1 MSFLLLAVA
10 AAVEKFTLKND
21 TADLS
26 KATNFEARMTMRFT
40 KILYF
45 RHKRPLFSLN
55 TSNVAYNFTVKYHLD
70 LK

>member
-1 MSFLLLAVA
+1 MLCLLLPVA
-10 AAVEKFTLKND
+10 EVEKFTQKND
-21 TADLS
+21 SADLS

-55 TSNVAYNFTVKYHLD
+55 TFNVAYNFTVKYHLD